1 MKKDDILKEYIIY
14 LSYERGLS
22 KNTVESYKRD
32 LIKFFDIVDKD
43 YDKVVEKD
51 ISDFMMKVI
60 SDGISYRSLARNI
73 SALKSFYKY
82 LVYAG
87 RIKDY
92 PLSFINQ
99 PKLWKNLPEYL
110 TSSEVE
116 SLLKLPDIN
125 KPLGI
130 RDKAILELMYAT
142 GIRVSE
148 LINLTIDKLNLD
160 MNFITVIGKGN
171 KERII
176 PFGESAKEWINRY
189 MEEGRDKLLKNR
201 VSAYLFLNPSGK
213 SLSRQGIW
221 KMIKKYG
228 RALGIED
235 KIKPHIL
242 RHSFATHLI
251 EKGASLRFVQI
262 LLGHSQISTTEI
274 YTYISKERMKKIYD
288 EFHPR
293 A

>member
-1 MKKDDILKEYIIY
+1 MKTEDILKEYIIY

-32 LIKFFDIVDKD
+32 LIKFFSIVDKN
-43 YDKVVEKD
+43 YDEIEEKD

-60 SDGISYRSLARNI
+60 SDGISYRSLARHL

-87 RIKDY
+87 RLKDY

-116 SLLKLPDIN
+116 SLLKLPDIK
-125 KPLGI
+125 KPIGI

-160 MNFITVIGKGN
+160 MSFITVVGKGN

-176 PFGESAKEWINRY
+176 PFGESAKEWIERY
-189 MEEGRDKLLKNR
+189 MEEGRGKILKDKQSR
-201 VSAYLFLNPSGK
+201 FLFLNPSGK
-213 SLSRQGIW
+213 GLSRQGIW

-228 RALGIED
+228 RIIGIED

-274 YTYISKERMKKIYD
+274 YTFISKERMKKIYD
-288 EFHPR
+288 KFHPR

>member
-1 MKKDDILKEYIIY
+1 MINKDILDEYLVY
-14 LSYERGLS
+14 LGYERGLS
-22 KNTVESYKRD
+22 KNTIESYKRD
-32 LIKFFDIVDKD
+32 IIKFFNIIKKD
-43 YDKVVEKD
+43 YKEIKEND
-51 ISDFMMKVI
+51 ISDYMMKII
-60 SDGISYRSLARNI
+60 SEGISYRSLSRNI

-82 LVYAG
+82 LIYSG
-87 RIKDY
+87 KLKDY

-110 TSSEVE
+110 TIDEVE
-116 SLLKLPDIN
+116 NLLKLPNID
-125 KPLGI
+125 KPLGL

-148 LINLTIDKLNLD
+148 LINLTIEKLNLD
-160 MNFITVIGKGN
+160 MSFITVIGKGS

-176 PFGESAKEWINRY
+176 PFGDEANFWIKKY
-189 MEEGRDKLLKNR
+189 FEEGRGKILKGKK
-201 VSAYLFLNPSGK
+201 SLFLFLNPSG
-213 SLSRQGIW
+213 SGLSRQGVW

-228 RALGIED
+228 RQLGIED

-251 EKGASLRFVQI
+251 EKGASLRFVQV

-274 YTYISKERMKKIYD
+274 YTFITKERMKKLYD
-288 EFHPR
+288 KFHPR